1 MKRDSQQLPA
11 TSCDEAHEPQMESC
25 ESDDENSFNEG
36 DYSVSDIDG
45 YEYDDENRDVNDEI
59 LDFDDNVDLLSN
71 ISSEGG
77 YGDLGLD
84 TDGEDESDDESLLDY
99 TTIAEMELERATSP
113 FDPTM
118 RPNSMSLHQAAIEQ
132 AEVDRQVLE
141 SKPALE
147 EKDIVFEEDA
157 GEVEGRTTDDE
168 PPSSFHTK
176 KQLVQIPVHQGRIR

>member
-1 MKRDSQQLPA
+1 M
-11 TSCDEAHEPQMESC
+11 
-25 ESDDENSFNEG
+25 
-36 DYSVSDIDG
+36 
-45 YEYDDENRDVNDEI
+45 NDEI

-71 ISSEGG
+71 TSSEGG

-84 TDGEDESDDESLLDY
+84 TDGEDESDEESLLDY

-118 RPNSMSLHQAAIEQ
+118 RPNKSLHQAAIEQ

-157 GEVEGRTTDDE
+157 GEVGRQD
-168 PPSSFHTK
+168 H
-176 KQLVQIPVHQGRIR
+176 RR